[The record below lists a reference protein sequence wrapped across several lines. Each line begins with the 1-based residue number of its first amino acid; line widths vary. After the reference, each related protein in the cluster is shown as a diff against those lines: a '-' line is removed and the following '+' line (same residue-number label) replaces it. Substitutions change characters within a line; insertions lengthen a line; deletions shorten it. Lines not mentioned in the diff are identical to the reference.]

1 MIELTSEKNSGSYIL
16 CNGYFV
22 DLELFKGLEIG
33 EQKEYAPQIV
43 EELEEYIESKKQA
56 VSKAKKLNGKVY
68 QFLSNKD
75 LLTVLKKEWE
85 RRIKEANTTKSGKP
99 RKQKI
104 TPKKEFEIKNQVID
118 EISKVYGGSIGIF
131 NSYDFWNV
139 QSEIHCTKAQEML
152 EIFKGLTN
160 EEKVSEP
167 DWLIEAQK
175 ELKINLGE

>member
-1 MIELTSEKNSGSYIL
+1 MIELVSEKNSGSYIL

-22 DLELFKGLEIG
+22 DLELFKSLNIE

-56 VSKAKKLNGKVY
+56 VNKAKKLNSRVY
-68 QFLSNKD
+68 NFLSNKD
-75 LLTVLKKEWE
+75 LLKVLKVEWE
-85 RRIKEANTTKSGKP
+85 RRISEANTTKSGKP

-104 TPKKEFEIKNQVID
+104 PPKKEFEIKNLVID
-118 EISKVYGGSIGIF
+118 EIAKVYGGSIGIF

-139 QSEIHCTKAQEML
+139 QSEIHSTQAKEML
-152 EIFKGLTN
+152 EVFKNLTN
-160 EEKVSEP
+160 EEKITEP